1 MSWLPQEKQRLVLSC
16 PYEEIL
22 FGGAAGGGK
31 SSALLMDAQN
41 HIIERGDMTGRKSNA
56 VLFRKTYKELDE
68 IIKQSHECF
77 EGLGWK
83 FSKDNYRWTTPYG
96 SNLTFSYLSNYQDA
110 LSHRGF
116 EYDWQGWDELT
127 LWPTDE
133 EYEYL
138 GSRLRHTT
146 GRRDQKPII
155 PRRVC
160 TTNPGGA
167 GHDWVKKRWGVGE
180 NPHGMKPIKEE
191 IKLEDGRTVTKT
203 RIFIP
208 SRLRDNY
215 YLYSTGQYEAELRS
229 KPENVRKML
238 LDGRWDVV
246 EGAFFTEWD
255 PNVHV
260 IRPFNP
266 PADWHRVMGADWGT
280 RSPYAFLWGAFNPN
294 GELFIYRELYGE
306 GNHEPASEVAVKIR
320 RFEQMADEDIRER
333 WLDSSCFDK
342 TGGEESIA
350 DVFGRLGIHFEAS
363 KKQNKKF
370 SIDRLRD
377 YLKVVNGK
385 AAIHIM
391 ESCPNLIRTLPTLQV
406 DRSNLDQYDTS
417 GDDHCVDGLLY
428 MIRRGQKSD
437 DENARSHRAK
447 MLNQAR
453 MARFGQYG
461 AQ

>member
-1 MSWLPQEKQRLVLSC
+1 MTWVPQEKQRLVLSC
-16 PYEEIL
+16 PFDEIL

-31 SSALLMDAQN
+31 SSTLLMFGQN
-41 HIIERGDMTGRKSNA
+41 HIVNADLEDLRSNT

-77 EGLGWK
+77 DGLGWK

-96 SNLTFSYLSNYQDA
+96 SSFTFSYLSNYQDA
-110 LSHRGF
+110 LAHRGF
-116 EYDWQGWDELT
+116 EYDLQLWDELT
-127 LWPTDE
+127 LWSTDE

-138 GSRLRHTT
+138 GSRLRHTVKKKSQT
-146 GRRDQKPII
+146 PIR
-155 PRRVC
+155 PRRLC
-160 TTNPGGA
+160 STNPGGA
-167 GHDWVKKRWGVGE
+167 GHDWVKKRWKIGE
-180 NPHGMKPIKEE
+180 NPHGMVPMREDV
-191 IKLEDGRTVTKT
+191 KLEDGRTVTKT

-280 RSPYAFLWGAFNPN
+280 RSPYCFLWGAFNPN
-294 GELFIYRELYGE
+294 GELYIYRELYGE
-306 GNHEPASEVAVKIR
+306 GNHEPAAEVAAKIR
-320 RFEQMADEDIRER
+320 RFEQMAGEDIRER
-333 WLDSSCFDK
+333 YLDSSCFDR
-342 TGGEESIA
+342 TGTEESVA
-350 DVFGRLGIHFEAS
+350 QVFARHGVHFEPS
-363 KKQNKKF
+363 KKQNKKW

-385 AAIHIM
+385 TALHIM
-391 ESCPNLIRTLPTLQV
+391 ESAPNLIRTLPTLQV
-406 DRSNLDQYDTS
+406 DRSNLDQFDTT
-417 GDDHCVDGLLY
+417 GDDHCTDGLLY
-428 MIRRGQKSD
+428 LIRRGQKTE
-437 DENARSHRAK
+437 DENARSLRAK
-447 MLNQAR
+447 ILNQSR
-453 MARFGQYG
+453 MSRFGQYG

>member
-1 MSWLPQEKQRLVLSC
+1 
-16 PYEEIL
+16 
-22 FGGAAGGGK
+22 
-31 SSALLMDAQN
+31 
-41 HIIERGDMTGRKSNA
+41 MT
-56 VLFRKTYKELDE
+56 
-68 IIKQSHECF
+68 
-77 EGLGWK
+77 
-83 FSKDNYRWTTPYG
+83 
-96 SNLTFSYLSNYQDA
+96 
-110 LSHRGF
+110 
-116 EYDWQGWDELT
+116 
-127 LWPTDE
+127 
-133 EYEYL
+133 
-138 GSRLRHTT
+138 
-146 GRRDQKPII
+146 PIR
-155 PRRVC
+155 PRVVC

-167 GHDWVKKRWGVGE
+167 GHDWVKKYWDVGS
-180 NPHGMKPIKEE
+180 NPSGMKPIKEE
-191 IKLEDGRTVTKT
+191 IRLEDGRTVTKT

-280 RSPYAFLWGAFNPN
+280 RSPYAFLWGAFSPN
-294 GELFIYRELYGE
+294 GELYIYRELYGE

-333 WLDSSCFDK
+333 YLDSSCFDK
-342 TGGEESIA
+342 TGGEESTA
-350 DVFGRLGIHFEAS
+350 DVFTRLGVHFEPAR
-363 KKQNKKF
+363 KQNKKF

-406 DRSNLDQYDTS
+406 DRSNLDQFDTS
-417 GDDHCVDGLLY
+417 GDDHCTDALCYL
-428 MIRRGQKSD
+428 IRRGMKSD
-437 DENARSHRAK
+437 DESARSHRAK

>member
-155 PRRVC
+155 PAVSARLTQAVL
-160 TTNPGGA
+160 
-167 GHDWVKKRWGVGE
+167 
-180 NPHGMKPIKEE
+180 GM
-191 IKLEDGRTVTKT
+191 
-203 RIFIP
+203 
-208 SRLRDNY
+208 
-215 YLYSTGQYEAELRS
+215 TG
-229 KPENVRKML
+229 
-238 LDGRWDVV
+238 
-246 EGAFFTEWD
+246 
-255 PNVHV
+255 
-260 IRPFNP
+260 
-266 PADWHRVMGADWGT
+266 
-280 RSPYAFLWGAFNPN
+280 
-294 GELFIYRELYGE
+294 
-306 GNHEPASEVAVKIR
+306 
-320 RFEQMADEDIRER
+320 
-333 WLDSSCFDK
+333 
-342 TGGEESIA
+342 
-350 DVFGRLGIHFEAS
+350 
-363 KKQNKKF
+363 
-370 SIDRLRD
+370 
-377 YLKVVNGK
+377 
-385 AAIHIM
+385 
-391 ESCPNLIRTLPTLQV
+391 
-406 DRSNLDQYDTS
+406 
-417 GDDHCVDGLLY
+417 
-428 MIRRGQKSD
+428 
-437 DENARSHRAK
+437 
-447 MLNQAR
+447 
-453 MARFGQYG
+453 
-461 AQ
+461 

>member
-246 EGAFFTEWD
+246 EGA
-255 PNVHV
+255 
-260 IRPFNP
+260 R
-266 PADWHRVMGADWGT
+266 
-280 RSPYAFLWGAFNPN
+280 
-294 GELFIYRELYGE
+294 
-306 GNHEPASEVAVKIR
+306 
-320 RFEQMADEDIRER
+320 
-333 WLDSSCFDK
+333 
-342 TGGEESIA
+342 
-350 DVFGRLGIHFEAS
+350 
-363 KKQNKKF
+363 
-370 SIDRLRD
+370 
-377 YLKVVNGK
+377 
-385 AAIHIM
+385 
-391 ESCPNLIRTLPTLQV
+391 
-406 DRSNLDQYDTS
+406 
-417 GDDHCVDGLLY
+417 
-428 MIRRGQKSD
+428 
-437 DENARSHRAK
+437 
-447 MLNQAR
+447 
-453 MARFGQYG
+453 
-461 AQ
+461 